1 MNKLTLDMARI
12 DKDGLI
18 RGKIGDFVY
27 RNYRG
32 KQIVQRV
39 SDEKKTSEK
48 VKKNNTEF
56 GYASSKESVIRNFF
70 IEQIGLVNDG
80 NLHNRHRKVLYELL
94 IHNYTK
100 DANHRKLID
109 GNPKQFIGLN
119 FNINSKWEDHMPYYL
134 PINEDTNKLT
144 ISIPEMYAKSF
155 QQKVKD
161 ITFDHLK
168 LSLVLCSID
177 PDLEENP
184 NAIIY
189 NQREF
194 TLFQNQKLDLTVWE
208 IPNLPPNRF
217 LLLIGKIEYFEMNPV
232 FGLKSLKSKELCPA
246 CVLYGANF

>member
-1 MNKLTLDMARI
+1 MKDLQLLMARI

-39 SDEKKTSEK
+39 ADDSKTSEK

-56 GYASSKESVIRNFF
+56 GYASSKESVLRNFF
-70 IEQIGLVNDG
+70 ISHLDLVNDG

-94 IHNYTK
+94 IHNHSLE
-100 DANHRKLID
+100 ANHRKLID
-109 GNPKQFIGLN
+109 GNPKQYIGLN
-119 FNINSKWEDHMPYYL
+119 FNIHSKWEDYMPYYI
-134 PINEDTNKLT
+134 PINEENNSIKITFPEFYFKSYQQKAK
-144 ISIPEMYAKSF
+144 SIP
-155 QQKVKD
+155 
-161 ITFDHLK
+161 FDHLK
-168 LSLVLCSID
+168 LSFVLCSID
-177 PDLEENP
+177 PDLDQNP
-184 NAIIY
+184 NAVIY

-194 TLFQNQKLDLTVWE
+194 TIYADQKLEESIWE

-217 LLLIGKIEYFEMNPV
+217 ILIIGKIEYFEMNSV

-246 CVLYGANF
+246 CVLYGAKF

>member
-1 MNKLTLDMARI
+1 MKQLTTNMARI

-39 SDEKKTSEK
+39 ADESKTSEK

-56 GYASSKESVIRNFF
+56 GYASSKESIVRNFF
-70 IEQIGLVNDG
+70 IDQLGLINDG

-94 IHNYTK
+94 IHNQYK
-100 DANHRKLID
+100 VANQRKLLD
-109 GNPKQFIGLN
+109 GNPKQYIGLN
-119 FNINSKWEDHMPYYL
+119 FNENSKWEDSMPYYL
-134 PINEDTNKLT
+134 PINDVENNLT
-144 ISIPEMYAKSF
+144 ISIPEMYTKLF
-155 QQKVKD
+155 QQKLKD

-168 LSLVLCSID
+168 LSLILCSID
-177 PDLEENP
+177 PDLEQNP

-194 TLFQNQKLDLTVWE
+194 TLYQNQKLDENIWE
-208 IPNLPPNRF
+208 ISNLPPNRF
-217 LLLIGKIEYFEMNPV
+217 LLLIGKIEYFEMNSV
-232 FGLKSLKSKELCPA
+232 FGIRSLKSKELCPA
-246 CVLYGANF
+246 CVLYGKKI